1 MQTEFRTILWRR
13 GLSMMLFVLF
23 SVTVAMAQVLVRG
36 TVVDQTGESVI
47 GASIQVK
54 GTTQG
59 TITDIDGKFSLGV
72 PDKKSV
78 IVVSFIGYATKE
90 LQVDTSKPMS
100 IVLEEDT
107 KVLDEVVVVGYQEVR
122 KKDLTGSVAKADMN
136 ELLNTPVG
144 SFDQTLGGRIAGVNV
159 SSSEGTPGG
168 TMNIVIRGNNSLT
181 QDNSPLYVIDGFPV
195 EDAAIASTINPS
207 DIESLDI
214 LKDASATAI
223 YGARGANGVVII
235 TTKKGKV
242 GKAQITYDG
251 SVTMHHVTRTIP
263 MMDAYEFVK
272 LQAETYPASIANSTG
287 GYLMEYQGKQWTLD
301 DYRDI
306 FQYDWQD
313 EILRTALQHNHNIR
327 LTGGTE
333 GVRYNASVSYYN
345 QDGILL
351 NSGYER
357 FQARANTVIKRDKL
371 DISLTTNYSRS
382 IQTGSTPSETSYSG
396 MNNLFYSVWGYRPV
410 TYPNKSMESLLNDV
424 MDEAID
430 SSNDYRFN
438 PIRSLKE
445 EYRKYYI
452 NNLQLNGYVSYEF
465 IKGLKLKVSGGYTYD
480 ARKNDQFN
488 NSNTRYG
495 GPTSTDKVNAQII
508 RNERLTW
515 LNENTL
521 TYQTNIKKKHF
532 FNSLVGI
539 TFQNSDYEYYSLKS
553 THIPN
558 ESLGMAGMA
567 DGTLSSSSSLKSSW
581 SMMSF
586 LASVKYDYKSKYYA
600 TASFRA
606 DGSSKFSKKHRYG
619 YFPSGSLAWNFMEE
633 EFMAPIKK
641 VVGAGKLRVSWGLT
655 GNNRIGEYDYYALLQ
670 MLKEKQGD
678 YISNGSIPSGVYPF
692 DNDMSSVGMVPVS
705 LPNEDLKWETT
716 EQWNVGLDLSF
727 FNERLNFT
735 ADVYRKTTRDLLLE
749 ASLPLVSG
757 YYSATKNIGKVRNDG
772 LELSLS
778 TVNVQ
783 TKDFTW
789 TSDFNIAFNKN
800 EVLELAENQLSLTTA
815 ARFDQNY
822 NSQPSYIAKVGLPM
836 GMMYGY
842 IYEGTYKYDDFVK
855 SGNSYTLKDN
865 VPYFSSEANTQP
877 GMPKYKDVNG
887 DGIIDTNDRTIIGRG
902 LPIHTGGFT
911 NSFTYKGFDLSVFF
925 QWSYGNDIMNA
936 NRLFFENAGGK
947 KDLNQFASYANRWT
961 PENPESDIPAAT
973 KSASNNVI
981 SSRIIEDG
989 SYLRLKTVTLGYTFP
1004 KALIA
1009 KAKLSNARVYVA
1021 AQNLWTW
1028 TSYSGY
1034 DPEVSVRN
1042 SALTPGLDFSSYPRA
1057 FTLSFGVNLGF

>member
-371 DISLTTNYSRS
+371 DINLTTNYSRS

-424 MDEAID
+424 MDEAIN

-581 SMMSF
+581 SMMSY
-586 LASVKYDYKSKYYA
+586 LARLNYNYKSKYYA

-633 EFMAPIKK
+633 EFMDPIKK